1 MRIYRL
7 LGLLSVLAEV
17 EHITVQE
24 LAVRFEVSRRTI
36 LRDIDTLNEA
46 GFPVASRPGRGGGV
60 SILKGYRQDKR
71 LLSREDIAS
80 LFTALDGLK
89 GLVGDGSVS
98 ALLARLVP
106 VPETDARSRSRYLLD
121 YTPWF
126 TDSITWKKLSELHRA
141 ICSRMVCKMDYV
153 SKTGRRTRLVEPH
166 KLVFKQ
172 SDWYLYAFC
181 RERSAFRLFKLRRI
195 VSCVPYGERF
205 STRQMDET
213 TFEQRFGG
221 GGLSAVKKDG
231 YYQIVLGYERRDAFT
246 LTEKIDACLLDAPGG
261 GSDTGRICFYAPELS
276 FARELVMGLLGKVRV
291 VAPPE
296 LREELRDELKKIND
310 FYKR

>member
-221 GGLSAVKKDG
+221 GGLSAVKKD
-231 YYQIVLGYERRDAFT
+231 
-246 LTEKIDACLLDAPGG
+246 
-261 GSDTGRICFYAPELS
+261 
-276 FARELVMGLLGKVRV
+276 
-291 VAPPE
+291 
-296 LREELRDELKKIND
+296 
-310 FYKR
+310 

>member
-1 MRIYRL
+1 
-7 LGLLSVLAEV
+7 
-17 EHITVQE
+17 
-24 LAVRFEVSRRTI
+24 
-36 LRDIDTLNEA
+36 
-46 GFPVASRPGRGGGV
+46 
-60 SILKGYRQDKR
+60 
-71 LLSREDIAS
+71 
-80 LFTALDGLK
+80 
-89 GLVGDGSVS
+89 
-98 ALLARLVP
+98 
-106 VPETDARSRSRYLLD
+106 
-121 YTPWF
+121 
-126 TDSITWKKLSELHRA
+126 
-141 ICSRMVCKMDYV
+141 MVCKMDYV

-195 VSCVPYGERF
+195 VSCVPYGSAFHAPNGR
-205 STRQMDET
+205 T

-231 YYQIVLGYERRDAFT
+231 YYQIVLEYERRDAFT

>member
-1 MRIYRL
+1 MRNIPSCWAA
-7 LGLLSVLAEV
+7 LGTCEV

-46 GFPVASRPGRGGGV
+46 GFPVASRPGEGRSLHPEG
-60 SILKGYRQDKR
+60 IPARQR

-153 SKTGRRTRLVEPH
+153 SKTGAGPVGRTP
-166 KLVFKQ
+166 
-172 SDWYLYAFC
+172 
-181 RERSAFRLFKLRRI
+181 
-195 VSCVPYGERF
+195 
-205 STRQMDET
+205 
-213 TFEQRFGG
+213 
-221 GGLSAVKKDG
+221 
-231 YYQIVLGYERRDAFT
+231 
-246 LTEKIDACLLDAPGG
+246 
-261 GSDTGRICFYAPELS
+261 
-276 FARELVMGLLGKVRV
+276 
-291 VAPPE
+291 
-296 LREELRDELKKIND
+296 
-310 FYKR
+310 

>member
-1 MRIYRL
+1 
-7 LGLLSVLAEV
+7 
-17 EHITVQE
+17 
-24 LAVRFEVSRRTI
+24 
-36 LRDIDTLNEA
+36 
-46 GFPVASRPGRGGGV
+46 
-60 SILKGYRQDKR
+60 
-71 LLSREDIAS
+71 
-80 LFTALDGLK
+80 
-89 GLVGDGSVS
+89 
-98 ALLARLVP
+98 
-106 VPETDARSRSRYLLD
+106 
-121 YTPWF
+121 
-126 TDSITWKKLSELHRA
+126 
-141 ICSRMVCKMDYV
+141 MDYV

-195 VSCVPYGERF
+195 VSWRPLWGALF
-205 STRQMDET
+205 HAAQMDET

-231 YYQIVLGYERRDAFT
+231 YYQIVLEYEAAGTAFT

-291 VAPPE
+291 VAAT
-296 LREELRDELKKIND
+296 
-310 FYKR
+310 

>member
-106 VPETDARSRSRYLLD
+106 VQRLTHAPAA
-121 YTPWF
+121 
-126 TDSITWKKLSELHRA
+126 A
-141 ICSRMVCKMDYV
+141 ICLTTPR
-153 SKTGRRTRLVEPH
+153 GLRTALPGKSSLSCTAQFVAAWCA
-166 KLVFKQ
+166 KWIMCQKQ
-172 SDWYLYAFC
+172 GA
-181 RERSAFRLFKLRRI
+181 
-195 VSCVPYGERF
+195 G
-205 STRQMDET
+205 
-213 TFEQRFGG
+213 
-221 GGLSAVKKDG
+221 
-231 YYQIVLGYERRDAFT
+231 
-246 LTEKIDACLLDAPGG
+246 PGW
-261 GSDTGRICFYAPELS
+261 
-276 FARELVMGLLGKVRV
+276 
-291 VAPPE
+291 
-296 LREELRDELKKIND
+296 
-310 FYKR
+310 